1 MNMQGGNNISGY
13 TGTNNAG
20 GSNWSFFQAKPTVV
34 PSSAPKRG
42 KQEIEIKDHQW

>member
-1 MNMQGGNNISGY
+1 MNMQGGNNMSGF

-34 PSSAPKRG
+34 PTTAPKKG
-42 KQEIEIKDHQW
+42 KQELENMEGQW